1 MAPAAIVIIIAVF
14 EYMVFTFL
22 VGRARGRYNV
32 KAPATTGHEVFERYF
47 RVQQNT
53 LETLVAFIPGISL
66 FALFVDPNWAAWI
79 GLVYV
84 VGRVVYFRSYVA
96 DPAKRGPGFGLSLLS
111 IATLLVGGLVG
122 ALRNL

>member
-1 MAPAAIVIIIAVF
+1 MAPAAIVINIAVF

-84 VGRVVYFRSYVA
+84 VGRLLYFRAYVA

>member
-14 EYMVFTFL
+14 EYMTFAFL
-22 VGRARGRYNV
+22 VGRARARYGV

-84 VGRVVYFRSYVA
+84 VGRVVYFRGYVA
-96 DPAKRGPGFGLSLLS
+96 DPAKRGPGFLLSLLS

>member
-1 MAPAAIVIIIAVF
+1 MAWVQLVTMLALLEYFGFAYAV
-14 EYMVFTFL
+14 
-22 VGRARGRYNV
+22 GSARGRYGV
-32 KAPATTGHEVFERYF
+32 KAPATTGNENFERYF

-96 DPAKRGPGFGLSLLS
+96 DPAKRGPGFLLSLLS